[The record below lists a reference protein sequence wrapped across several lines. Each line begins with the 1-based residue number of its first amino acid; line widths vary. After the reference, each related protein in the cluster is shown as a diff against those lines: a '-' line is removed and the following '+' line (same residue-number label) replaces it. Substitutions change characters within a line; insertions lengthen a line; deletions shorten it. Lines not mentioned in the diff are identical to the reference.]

1 MNEKRETDGKRE
13 VGRLK
18 YLLLVNKK
26 WIDRNEKE
34 KSMERGR
41 LGGLNIEQNVAS
53 GKSFQT

>member
-34 KSMERGR
+34 KSERGR

>member
-26 WIDRNEKE
+26 NGLIEMRKRNQLKE
-34 KSMERGR
+34 
-41 LGGLNIEQNVAS
+41 GGWE
-53 GKSFQT
+53 G